1 MDIDPIIH
9 FHNNKPID
17 DFCGLSSSEMH
28 RLIHEPLSKD
38 CVVRLK
44 EPISDDTLDKIPVFR
59 LLEDYLAL
67 FDSKS
72 YSLKLTVTGALKQA
86 TLRELYSKGHIIDD
100 YIEFS
105 EKPITREVQWGA
117 MYALNGVARL
127 SGLVRLQHNKLFLT
141 NKAKGLMKDRVELFK
156 HLLHS
161 YAEEFNWC
169 YMDGYPDEPL
179 GQIAWPFNLYL
190 LNKYAQDDE
199 YASHFA
205 KLYKTAFPQLTHWF
219 NDTEFMTGV
228 KLFANCYETRTF
240 SRFLSFF
247 GLIELD
253 KEIFTRDRIVK
264 ASPLLNELFV
274 FE

>member
-1 MDIDPIIH
+1 MDIDPFIH
-9 FHNNKPID
+9 FYNNKPVD

-44 EPISDDTLDKIPVFR
+44 EPISNDTLDKVPIFR

-72 YSLKLTVTGALKQA
+72 QSLKLTATGALRQA
-86 TLRELYSKGHIIDD
+86 TLRELYAKGYIIDM

-105 EKPITREVQWGA
+105 EKPITREGQWGA
-117 MYALNGVARL
+117 MCALNGVARF

-141 NKAKGLMKDRVELFK
+141 NKAKSLMKDRVELFK

-161 YAEEFNWC
+161 FAEEYNWG
-169 YMDGYPDEPL
+169 YMDGYPDEPV

-190 LNKYAQDDE
+190 LNKYAQDNH
-199 YASHFA
+199 YATHYA
-205 KLYKTAFPQLTHWF
+205 KLYRTAFPQLTHWF
-219 NDTEFMTGV
+219 VDTEYTSGEES
-228 KLFANCYETRTF
+228 FANCYGVRTF

-247 GLIELD
+247 GLVELD
-253 KEIFTRDRIVK
+253 DELLSRDKQVK
-264 ASPLLNELFV
+264 VTPLLNELFV